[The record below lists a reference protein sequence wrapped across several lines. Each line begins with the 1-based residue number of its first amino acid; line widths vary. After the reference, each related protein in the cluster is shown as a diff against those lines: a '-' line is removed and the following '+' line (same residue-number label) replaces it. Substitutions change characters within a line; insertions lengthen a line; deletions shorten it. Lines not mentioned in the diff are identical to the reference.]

1 MNLLPKIFP
10 QTDEQ
15 RKLKLER
22 SLIGMEA
29 KIGGTLFGAVPKGH
43 RRQFFCL
50 DRHTW
55 VWHEEWRDAAG
66 HNQAV
71 TTKYLVRP
79 SGIFKS
85 QNDQPP
91 QHLSD
96 NEARN
101 FYQSTQLYG
110 QRMNAEYDRLIQ
122 AAYGR

>member
-10 QTDEQ
+10 QTVEQ

-55 VWHEEWRDAAG
+55 VWHEEWRDQAG
-66 HNQAV
+66 QNQVV

-85 QNDQPP
+85 QNDQPAQP
-91 QHLSD
+91 LSD
-96 NEARN
+96 TEARN

-110 QRMNAEYDRLIQ
+110 QRMNTEYNRLIQ
-122 AAYGR
+122 TA